1 MNLIRKTTKWG
12 DTHHPKILDIIRM
25 LLGILLCVRSYV
37 YFNNAGYIREL
48 IISNKL
54 ISQSPDFI
62 LALIYYSTYIQL
74 VCGFLIFAG
83 LKTRVAAVIII
94 PLIFG
99 AVFFVNILNPF
110 FNSELWLSIL
120 VLALLVL
127 FIFIGSG
134 PLSLD
139 RLFDIMRADEK

>member
-12 DTHHPKILDIIRM
+12 DAHHPRILDVIRM

-54 ISQSPDFI
+54 IRQSPDVI
-62 LALIYYSTYIQL
+62 LALIYYSTYIQM

-83 LKTRVAAVIII
+83 LKTRVAACIIV

-110 FNSELWLSIL
+110 FNAELWLSIL

-139 RLFDIMRADEK
+139 RLINIMKADEK